1 MYFYIFSILINCQPH
16 FLEHSLQ
23 TGSPEAT
30 LSITLIVQHNDGP
43 NEITFSISVFSD
55 KQNKLEYSDKLEDKV
70 QDKDGIYITNGLLFF
85 GYCSN
90 GCVNKGNK
98 NMQLS
103 GLLFQHPLPHMLL
116 VIRSQWTYNRVNIFF
131 KNDLL

>member
-1 MYFYIFSILINCQPH
+1 M
-16 FLEHSLQ
+16 
-23 TGSPEAT
+23 
-30 LSITLIVQHNDGP
+30 SITLIVQHNDGP

-98 NMQLS
+98 NMQLF
-103 GLLFQHPLPHMLL
+103 GLLFHPPPPTCYLL
-116 VIRSQWTYNRVNIFF
+116 LGHNGPTT
-131 KNDLL
+131 K